1 MVPELSPALTSY
13 LPPFHHYQAPESPDS
28 TFPETP
34 GPNHTCWCCWR
45 GTGPL
50 ASCCPWLDSLCSRLS
65 SRSGPTLPPSV
76 SRSSAEGIC
85 RSRGFSLGLADLWG
99 WGEMSTEETCCG
111 TGHVVGSGGWGQIV
125 LHPAGTLVITQPWAP
140 HIPPLALFLLSLPSL
155 SPNSGAQFSRPSL
168 PPLPRSPHLDQLDVR
183 FEPLQAGLQGAQQ

>member
-1 MVPELSPALTSY
+1 MHVCLCVCLSVPQCGFGRGPMVPELSPALTSY

-28 TFPETP
+28 TFPEAP

-99 WGEMSTEETCCG
+99 WGEMSTRRHAVAQG
-111 TGHVVGSGGWGQIV
+111 MWWGAVVGARSSC
-125 LHPAGTLVITQPWAP
+125 
-140 HIPPLALFLLSLPSL
+140 IPL
-155 SPNSGAQFSRPSL
+155 
-168 PPLPRSPHLDQLDVR
+168 
-183 FEPLQAGLQGAQQ
+183 GL